1 MGTKKFTYAK
11 AGVDIEAA
19 NLTKQRIRSIV
30 HSTFRPEVLSDVGSF
45 GGLFA
50 PKWQKYREPVLVSSV
65 DSVGTKLKIAF
76 RMGVHN
82 TVGIDIVSHCVNDIL
97 VQGAEPLF
105 FMDYIAMAE
114 HRGDVVVEIIEGIAR
129 GCRAAG
135 CALLGGEM
143 AELPGF
149 YHKGEYDLV
158 GMIVGVVDR
167 QKIIDG
173 SNIRPGDLIIGL
185 ASNGLH
191 TNGYSLARKL
201 LFEVAGLDVH
211 SFVESLGTTVGE
223 ELLRP
228 HYCYARPVLKLLETF
243 PVHGIAHITG
253 GGLQDNIPRILPSG
267 IGAQIRLGTWEI
279 PPIFP
284 LLQQIGDVP
293 QEEMFHT
300 FNMGIG
306 LVLVVP
312 AQRCPQARQFLEKQ
326 GERTFLIGEVVRG
339 EQKVD
344 FV

>member
-1 MGTKKFTYAK
+1 VERKTLTYSE

-19 NLTKQRIRSIV
+19 NLTKQRIKSV
-30 HSTFRPEVLSDVGSF
+30 VDSTFGPEVLSDVGSF

-50 PKWQKYREPVLVSSV
+50 PKWQKYRDPVIVSSV
-65 DSVGTKLKIAF
+65 DGVGTKLKVAF

-114 HRGDVVVEIIEGIAR
+114 HRGDVVVEIIEGIAQ
-129 GCRAAG
+129 GCRAAN

-143 AELPGF
+143 AELPEF
-149 YHKGEYDLV
+149 YHQEEYDLV
-158 GMIVGVVDR
+158 GMIVGIVER
-167 QKIIDG
+167 RKIING
-173 SNIRPGDLIIGL
+173 SNIKAGDLVVGL
-185 ASNGLH
+185 ASDGLH

-211 SFVESLGTTVGE
+211 SFVESLGKTIGE
-223 ELLRP
+223 ELLTP
-228 HYCYARPVLKLLETF
+228 HRCYARSVLKLLETF
-243 PVHGIAHITG
+243 PVSGIAHITG
-253 GGLQDNIPRILPSG
+253 GGFLDNIPRILPSEM
-267 IGAQIRLGTWEI
+267 GAEIRLGTWEI
-279 PPIFP
+279 PPIFSF
-284 LLQQIGDVP
+284 LQQTGDVP

-306 LVLVVP
+306 LVLIVP
-312 AQRCPQARQFLEKQ
+312 DQSGEQIQQFLEEQ
-326 GERTFLIGEVVRG
+326 GERTFLIGKIVRG
-339 EQKVD
+339 EQKVS